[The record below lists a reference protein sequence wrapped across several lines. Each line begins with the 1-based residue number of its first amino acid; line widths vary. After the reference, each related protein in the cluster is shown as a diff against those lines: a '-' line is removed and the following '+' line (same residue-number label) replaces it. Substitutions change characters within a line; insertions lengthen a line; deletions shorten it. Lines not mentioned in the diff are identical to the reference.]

1 MCMLAQPRWLRYAE
15 KTLVRRLL
23 EEQRIRESPLIQ
35 EIVQEQ
41 VQRLVQERLQQ
52 EVARQRLEL
61 EQWVQTELERVQ
73 QRTKQSRAEG
83 EVQAAVHIAERI
95 SRQRFGM
102 VPAGLAERLRG
113 LEHDEREMAI
123 ARLAISSSLEEWLRS
138 LG

>member
-1 MCMLAQPRWLRYAE
+1 M
-15 KTLVRRLL
+15 
-23 EEQRIRESPLIQ
+23 
-35 EIVQEQ
+35 QEQ

-73 QRTKQSRAEG
+73 QRTEQSRAEG
-83 EVQAAVHIAERI
+83 EVQAAVHIAERVA
-95 SRQRFGM
+95 RQRFGM

-123 ARLAISSSLEEWLRS
+123 ARLAIRSSLEEWLRS